1 MKTTSESHIS
11 EEGWLSS
18 FLFLGARMS
27 PCQAWFNDK
36 PWLLRAARSAVP
48 GGGTDL
54 VSTGRE
60 DWGGVTGPGSHSWQG
75 QSQDSG
81 VPSVPAPTLA
91 GCLWGVLELLR
102 WQVWSSHGSRSPCA
116 SRSGHSVQS
125 LQIIKGNISTS
136 QIWAN
141 KQSIAKAVTLL
152 NYLTP
157 EGKE

>member
-27 PCQAWFNDK
+27 PCQTWFNDK
-36 PWLLRAARSAVP
+36 PWLLRAARAAVV
-48 GGGTDL
+48 GGGTVL

-81 VPSVPAPTLA
+81 APSVPASTLVRTGGSSLECVGA
-91 GCLWGVLELLR
+91 SEMTGV
-102 WQVWSSHGSRSPCA
+102 
-116 SRSGHSVQS
+116 VQS
-125 LQIIKGNISTS
+125 RQSGSLCLQVRAQCSVPSNHQRKHFNLTNMSKQTVNCKSRIS
-136 QIWAN
+136 A
-141 KQSIAKAVTLL
+141 
-152 NYLTP
+152 
-157 EGKE
+157 

>member
-81 VPSVPAPTLA
+81 APSVPAPTLVRIGGSSLECVGA
-91 GCLWGVLELLR
+91 SEMTGV
-102 WQVWSSHGSRSPCA
+102 
-116 SRSGHSVQS
+116 VQS
-125 LQIIKGNISTS
+125 RQSGSLCLQVRAHCSVPSNYQRKHFSLTNMS
-136 QIWAN
+136 
-141 KQSIAKAVTLL
+141 KQTVNCNSCNSA
-152 NYLTP
+152 
-157 EGKE
+157 